1 MRLQATGVGNLGE
14 RSNMLACIFSSLCR
28 GIIVISLL
36 GLGFLMAGCAGSQE
50 PVTGSF
56 VGETSD
62 PVMSVAIVAA
72 EPAQGEES
80 REVRA
85 LIYGDRE
92 NPINEWFVGA
102 ATGNDLDLTSE
113 GGAQFKGELTS
124 EGTAGTITLPD
135 GTSVP
140 FDTVPA
146 TGVAGLY
153 NVTISPDG
161 LADGASE
168 DGAQLE
174 GQLASQPESEVP
186 GRPGEGSAPVFPLT
200 GTITPTNDQPQ
211 DFEVSFLMA
220 PVREPDEAL
229 TARFVV
235 SDDGTI
241 RGGAKKGS
249 GSQFTCPMID

>member
-1 MRLQATGVGNLGE
+1 MVARGFRPPLWGVL
-14 RSNMLACIFSSLCR
+14 
-28 GIIVISLL
+28 SLL
-36 GLGFLMAGCAGSQE
+36 AIGLLIAGCAGSQDE
-50 PVTGSF
+50 EGSKGSASPVAGSF

-62 PVMSVAIVAA
+62 PVTSVAVVAA

-85 LIYGDRE
+85 LIYGERE

-102 ATGNDLDLTSE
+102 ATGNNLDLTSE
-113 GGAQFKGELTS
+113 GGAQLEGELTS
-124 EGTAGTITLPD
+124 EGTAGTITLTD

-161 LADGASE
+161 LADGTSE
-168 DGAQLE
+168 DGARLE
-174 GQLASQPESEVP
+174 GQLADQPESEIP
-186 GRPGEGSAPVFPLT
+186 GRPGEGSAPVFPLA
-200 GTITPTNDQPQ
+200 GTITPTNGQPQ
-211 DFEVSFLMA
+211 DFQVSFLMA

-229 TARFVV
+229 TARFIV
-235 SDDGTI
+235 SDDGMI

-249 GSQFTCPMID
+249 GSQFTCPLID